1 MQVLLARTN
10 ALLTAQSNHR
20 ELMAQLQTDWSLLQR
35 AEEEVRAHG
44 SNPVIAAR
52 TTRQ

>member
-10 ALLTAQSNHR
+10 ALLTVHSNHR
-20 ELMAQLQTDWSLLQR
+20 ELMAQLQADWSLLQR